1 MAHELEPAEGEER
14 DHAADVEGISRGI
27 EASVEDGG
35 GRKLLRE
42 RGGVGAIGEKPAPLK
57 FVENGHRAGKIN
69 SQ

>member
-1 MAHELEPAEGEER
+1 MAHELESAEGEER

-42 RGGVGAIGEKPAPLK
+42 RGGVGAIGEKPAPLE